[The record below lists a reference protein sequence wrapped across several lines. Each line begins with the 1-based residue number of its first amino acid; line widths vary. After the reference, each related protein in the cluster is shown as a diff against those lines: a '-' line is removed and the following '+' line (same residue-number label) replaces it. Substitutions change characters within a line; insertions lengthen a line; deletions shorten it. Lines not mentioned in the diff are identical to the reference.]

1 MFDYI
6 VVGAGS
12 AGAIIASRLS
22 EDPEL
27 KILLLEAGPSD
38 NSPLFRIPVGTVA
51 LFNNPKYNWQN
62 FTEPQ
67 AELEGRRIYWP
78 QGKVIGGSSSI
89 NGMTYTRGHKM
100 DYDGWAQMGNRGWS
114 WQDVLPFFRK
124 LEDSNR
130 GESELHGRNG
140 PIAIDEKPFEEA
152 ASQAFINAAINAGL
166 PHKHD
171 FNDGYPEGVG
181 YAQVNSR
188 DGQRYSTG
196 YGYLKHARARQ
207 NLQIHTNAQATR
219 IIFEGKKAVGVE
231 YSHDGKIETAVANLE
246 TIICCGSIRSPQLL
260 MLSGIGD
267 QNRLRDQGITPV
279 KDLPGVGRNLQD
291 HFFVH
296 LISKCTRGMSLN
308 QELLGV
314 KPVWHFL
321 KWLVTRKGI
330 PNLTATQVTG
340 YCSVLPDSK
349 TPDTQFFFR
358 PFSGEV
364 QENGKFVIN
373 SWPGLYSAFCVLN
386 PESRGEIT
394 LKTKSFEDPPKL
406 NPNYLTAQR
415 DQDTAIGG
423 LKMLRSILQE
433 SPIREEITAEYLPGS
448 NCATDDELLGY
459 IREHGQAMY
468 HPVGSCKMGNDKQA
482 VVDDQLRVHGIAG
495 LRVAD
500 CSIMPTIISGCT
512 NAAAMMIGEKAA
524 EMLRATSRK
533 QTA

>member
-22 EDPEL
+22 ENPDV

-38 NSPLFRIPVGTVA
+38 NSPLFRVPIGTVA
-51 LFNNPKYNWQN
+51 LFDNPKYNWRN
-62 FTEPQ
+62 YTEPQ
-67 AELEGRRIYWP
+67 AELNDRRIYWP
-78 QGKVIGGSSSI
+78 QGKVLGGSSSI
-89 NGMTYTRGHKM
+89 NGMTYTRGHKL

-114 WQDVLPFFRK
+114 WDDVLPFFKK

-130 GESELHGRNG
+130 GESELHGIDG
-140 PIAIDEKPFEEA
+140 PIATDEKPFEDA

-188 DGQRYSTG
+188 GGLRYSTSH
-196 YGYLKHARARQ
+196 GYLKHARSRP
-207 NLQIHTNAQATR
+207 NLRILTNAQAMR
-219 IIFEGKKAVGVE
+219 IKFKGKKVVGVE
-231 YSHDGKIETAVANLE
+231 YSHGGKIEIALANLE
-246 TIICCGSIRSPQLL
+246 TIICCGSIKSPQLL

-267 QNRLRDQGITPV
+267 GGKLRSQGIAPV
-279 KDLPGVGRNLQD
+279 KDLPGVGKNLQD

-296 LISKCTRGMSLN
+296 LISKCTREMSLN
-308 QELLGV
+308 RELSGMRV
-314 KPVWHFL
+314 AWHFL
-321 KWLVTRKGI
+321 KWLVTHKGI

-349 TPDTQFFFR
+349 THDIQFFFR

-364 QENGKFVIN
+364 QENGKFAIN

-394 LKTKSFEDPPKL
+394 LKSSNFADSPLL
-406 NPNYLTAQR
+406 NPNYLAEQC

-423 LKMLRSILQE
+423 IRMLRRILQE
-433 SPIREEITAEYLPGS
+433 SPIRKGITGEYLPGS
-448 NCATDDELLGY
+448 NCVTDEEILDY
-459 IREHGQAMY
+459 IRGNGQAMY
-468 HPVGSCKMGNDKQA
+468 HPVGSCKMGGDKQA

-500 CSIMPTIISGCT
+500 CSIMPTIVSGCT

-524 EMLRATSRK
+524 EILCTTSRN
-533 QTA
+533 